1 MTKHPSKIDAA
12 ARFLVATPFQARPKP
27 LLPALRKTF
36 GLSAAEAIEA
46 IRQSHELRRAT

>member
-1 MTKHPSKIDAA
+1 MTEHPSQIDAA
-12 ARFLVATPFQARPKP
+12 TRFLAATPFEDRPKP